1 MDPYVFPR
9 HLPESV
15 PFQERCMTW
24 NLPHEN
30 ITTTTGSLWMSR
42 LWKTVLGPYAASH
55 QIGDQF

>member
-1 MDPYVFPR
+1 MDPYVFPG

-30 ITTTTGSLWMSR
+30 ITTTTGSLWMSSCVEDCPGS
-42 LWKTVLGPYAASH
+42 LCSITSNW
-55 QIGDQF
+55 